1 MNINN
6 FGNKLKI
13 NLNNKSEEKEMFI
26 SIVSTLEQCWLRTNI
41 IHTQLGVD
49 FYNYE
54 QHYFTMIEDLLY
66 LKYGETIS
74 TLVLWY
80 VYDRY
85 NQDGTLLAIDVKI
98 GDKPKKQYLLKTPLD
113 LWNLVEKILKTNK

>member
-6 FGNKLKI
+6 FGSKLKI
-13 NLNNKSEEKEMFI
+13 NLNNKAEEKEMFVSII
-26 SIVSTLEQCWLRTNI
+26 STFEQCWLRTNI

-54 QHYFTMIEDLLY
+54 HHYFTMIEDLLY

-85 NQDGTLLAIDVKI
+85 DKDGNPLAIDVKI
-98 GDKPKKQYLLKTPLD
+98 GDKPKKSYLLKTPLD

>member
-66 LKYGETIS
+66 LKYGETVS

-85 NQDGTLLAIDVKI
+85 DQDGDLLAIDVKI

>member
-66 LKYGETIS
+66 LKYGETVS

-85 NQDGTLLAIDVKI
+85 DQDGDLLAIDVKI

-113 LWNLVEKILKTNK
+113 LWILVEKILKTNK

>member
-13 NLNNKSEEKEMFI
+13 NLNNKSEEKEMFMSVI
-26 SIVSTLEQCWLRTNI
+26 STLEQCWLRTNI

-85 NQDGTLLAIDVKI
+85 DQDGELLAIDVKI
-98 GDKPKKQYLLKTPLD
+98 GDKPKKQYLLKTPLE

>member
-85 NQDGTLLAIDVKI
+85 DQDGTLLAIDIKI

-113 LWNLVEKILKTNK
+113 LWILVEKILKTNK

>member
-1 MNINN
+1 MNLNN
-6 FGNKLKI
+6 FGSKLKI
-13 NLNNKSEEKEMFI
+13 NHNTDSQEKEIFI
-26 SIVSTLEQCWLRTNI
+26 NTIETLEQCWIRTNFLQA
-41 IHTQLGVD
+41 QLGVD

-66 LKYGETIS
+66 LKYGDAIGS
-74 TLVLWY
+74 LILWY

-85 NQDGTLLAIDVKI
+85 DKDGNLLSIEVTIK
-98 GDKPKKQYLLKTPLD
+98 DKPKKEYKLKSILD

>member
-26 SIVSTLEQCWLRTNI
+26 SIISTLEQCWLRTNI

-66 LKYGETIS
+66 LKYGETVS

-85 NQDGTLLAIDVKI
+85 DQDGDLLAIDVKI

-113 LWNLVEKILKTNK
+113 LWILVEKILKTNK

>member
-26 SIVSTLEQCWLRTNI
+26 SIISTLEQCWLRTNI

-85 NQDGTLLAIDVKI
+85 DQDGDLLAIDVKI

>member
-85 NQDGTLLAIDVKI
+85 DQDGDLLAIDVKI

-113 LWNLVEKILKTNK
+113 LWILVEKILKTNK

>member
-13 NLNNKSEEKEMFI
+13 NLNNKSEEKEMFTN
-26 SIVSTLEQCWLRTNI
+26 IVSTLEQCWLRTNI

-74 TLVLWY
+74 TLILWY

-85 NQDGTLLAIDVKI
+85 DQNGDLLAIDVKI

>member
-1 MNINN
+1 MNISN

-13 NLNNKSEEKEMFI
+13 NLNNKSEEKEMFTN
-26 SIVSTLEQCWLRTNI
+26 IVSTLEQCWLRTNLL
-41 IHTQLGVD
+41 QSQVGVD

-66 LKYGETIS
+66 LKYGDAASSVI
-74 TLVLWY
+74 LWY

-85 NQDGTLLAIDVKI
+85 DKNGNLLTIEVTIK
-98 GDKPKKQYLLKTPLD
+98 DKPKKEYKLKTLLD
-113 LWNLVEKILKTNK
+113 LWNLVDKIIKIK

>member
-26 SIVSTLEQCWLRTNI
+26 SVVSTLEQCWLRTNI

-66 LKYGETIS
+66 LKYGETVS

-85 NQDGTLLAIDVKI
+85 DQDGDLLAIDVKI

-113 LWNLVEKILKTNK
+113 LWILVEKILKTNK

>member
-1 MNINN
+1 MNISN

-13 NLNNKSEEKEMFI
+13 NLNNKSEEKEMFM
-26 SIVSTLEQCWLRTNI
+26 SIISTLEQCWLRTNI

-85 NQDGTLLAIDVKI
+85 DQDGNLLALDVKI

>member
-66 LKYGETIS
+66 LKYGETVS

-85 NQDGTLLAIDVKI
+85 DQDGDLLAIDVKI

-113 LWNLVEKILKTNK
+113 LWNLVGKILKTNK

>member
-26 SIVSTLEQCWLRTNI
+26 NIVSTLEQCWLRTNLI
-41 IHTQLGVD
+41 QAQLGVD

-85 NQDGTLLAIDVKI
+85 DQDGTLLAIDVKI

-113 LWNLVEKILKTNK
+113 LWVLVDKILKINK